1 MCHGVP
7 AIGQVGFCHFIE
19 QPHRFGGVMCRAR
32 QHGGMRRPVT
42 GEARQDFSAQKVA
55 PQVQC
60 SIGGV
65 FNPCQL
71 MLLRIG
77 MQRRTRKTKQ
87 GSHDLTVTEDGLCR
101 HGGKAS
107 DSRAAQQLQEH
118 RFFLVITMV
127 GSEQSVSRL
136 ERHCQRRITR
146 ASRSRLQPFF
156 RYTCNPYTFNNILNI
171 ERGADTCAMP
181 APLGRGRLQV
191 VINVD
196 GAERKVMICAQDGKR
211 MQQDMRIKAAAIGY
225 LEVRT
230 GRKMQ
235 LVKQHRSQR
244 GG

>member
-1 MCHGVP
+1 VP
-7 AIGQVGFCHFIE
+7 EIPVAAASNATGCAVAPWKAPVMAFTDNACGECAT
-19 QPHRFGGVMCRAR
+19 MCRQRPGRFLPLHRAAPSL
-32 QHGGMRRPVT
+32 RRRDVPC
-42 GEARQDFSAQKVA
+42 A
-55 PQVQC
+55 PAWRHAPASDGRGAAGFQRAKSC
-60 SIGGV
+60 AAGAMLDWRV

-127 GSEQSVSRL
+127 GGEQSVSRL

-156 RYTCNPYTFNNILNI
+156 RDTCNPYTFNNILNI

-181 APLGRGRLQV
+181 APLGRGRLAGCDQC
-191 VINVD
+191 
-196 GAERKVMICAQDGKR
+196 GWR
-211 MQQDMRIKAAAIGY
+211 
-225 LEVRT
+225 
-230 GRKMQ
+230 
-235 LVKQHRSQR
+235 
-244 GG
+244 